1 MKAEISVTL
10 YLSNMYQ
17 SALTTFPWAQYRT
30 KWKGFFRANYPP
42 GASLFL
48 HKLSQT
54 RRRFAQCHSH
64 SGWEQSASSSV
75 WSVSAPQIWG
85 QGNHAQVSRNTKVS
99 LNYFH
104 TNCGQFTRSN
114 VVKGGWYGS
123 QGLQGWARQLQLNF
137 WQRGKILYSTRVTII
152 LRTILT
158 LLWSTRLVFR
168 ENWPGKAQ
176 RNASSL
182 WGRCGKRGSWS
193 LSENTTT
200 GHFVRTSIG
209 RDQGLEVLG
218 DI

>member
-1 MKAEISVTL
+1 MTL
-10 YLSNMYQ
+10 GDNIMWGHQ
-17 SALTTFPWAQYRT
+17 ATERT
-30 KWKGFFRANYPP
+30 ENFSRGIMFFWRNTHLAP

-48 HKLSQT
+48 HRLSQT

-64 SGWEQSASSSV
+64 PGWEQLLASSPV
-75 WSVSAPQIWG
+75 WSVSAPQIRG
-85 QGNHAQVSRNTKVS
+85 QGNHAQVQVSRNTEVS
-99 LNYFH
+99 YSFFH
-104 TNCGQFTRSN
+104 VGQFTRSN
-114 VVKGGWYGS
+114 NMQGDWYGS

-137 WQRGKILYSTRVTII
+137 WQRKKILYSTRVTII

-158 LLWSTRLVFR
+158 LPWSTRLVCR

-209 RDQGLEVLG
+209 RDQGLEVHG
-218 DI
+218 WYIE